1 METGEVIKF
10 LRKNFN
16 MTQDELAIKLRVN
29 KSSVQKY
36 ESGAVQNLKLET
48 IRELCEL
55 FNIPPWI
62 LIFPNYIQS
71 EETIL
76 NAIKYN
82 QIRMLSVLNNVGISK
97 IVEYVQDLSGIDKYK
112 ISQDKSR

>member
-1 METGEVIKF
+1 MQTGDVIKF

-16 MTQDELAIKLRVN
+16 MTQDELAIRSRVN

-48 IRELCEL
+48 IRELCNL
-55 FNIPPWI
+55 FKAPSWVF
-62 LIFPNYIQS
+62 IFPGIVKS
-71 EETIL
+71 EEVIL

-82 QIRMLSVLNNVGISK
+82 DMRIITAFNCEGISK
-97 IVEYVQDLSGIDKYK
+97 INEYISDLSKIDKYK
-112 ISQDKSR
+112 SR